1 MYIYLYIF
9 VPQKMVCLL
18 VQHRGVQQHKVGG
31 LGGSFSLCLSVSP
44 SQSALLASG
53 GVLWIIERGRSNPLK
68 LGHGVLST
76 F

>member
-53 GVLWIIERGRSNPLK
+53 GCFGLLRGVEVIL
-68 LGHGVLST
+68 
-76 F
+76 